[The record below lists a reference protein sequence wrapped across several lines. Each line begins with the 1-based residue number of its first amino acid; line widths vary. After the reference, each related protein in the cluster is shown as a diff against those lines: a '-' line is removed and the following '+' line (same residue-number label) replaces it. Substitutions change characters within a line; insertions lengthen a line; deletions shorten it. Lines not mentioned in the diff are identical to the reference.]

1 MRLLIDMNMSPDL
14 CARFQ
19 AAGHEAVH
27 WSTIGAANAPDKA
40 IVDYAKAQG
49 LVVLTHDLDFG
60 AILAATR
67 AEGPSV
73 VQIRTEDTMSDRFVA
88 LVSATLTRF
97 EAELST
103 GALVIVDESRSRV
116 RVLPMG
122 S

>member
-14 CARFQ
+14 CSRFR
-19 AAGHEAVH
+19 AEGYDAVH
-27 WSTIGAANAPDKA
+27 WSTVGAVNAPDRT
-40 IVDYAKAQG
+40 IVEYAKAHG

-73 VQIRTEDTMSDRFVA
+73 VQIRTEDVMSDRFVA

-97 EAELST
+97 EVELCA

>member
-14 CARFQ
+14 CARFR

-73 VQIRTEDTMSDRFVA
+73 VQIRTEDAMSDRFVA

-97 EAELST
+97 EIELST